1 MDLQFVLAHLGITV
15 YWPLLFE
22 TGFETWEILKD
33 ITERDMEAIGMK
45 LGHRR
50 RLQREIAT
58 SRGHPTNAALEQ
70 SAICCCSTTG
80 GQRNCGINRQVMA
93 QSLRWSLDSGLG
105 QSYATNS
112 RRGSAMGG
120 SVMAEGFPWG
130 VEFLSPGA

>member
-80 GQRNCGINRQVMA
+80 GPRNCEAGYGAKSAMVAGFGFGSELCNEFEE
-93 QSLRWSLDSGLG
+93 GLG
-105 QSYATNS
+105 YGRKRDGGGFSV
-112 RRGSAMGG
+112 GS
-120 SVMAEGFPWG
+120 
-130 VEFLSPGA
+130 